1 MDPENREEQTFPSVE
16 SEDPAPYHSGK
27 PKLRIS
33 INAPFVLGFATL
45 GLVAMILSALT
56 QGGST
61 RFFFELGG
69 QFEFGN
75 PSFYFKLLLHPL
87 GHLTWAHYFGNFT
100 IILLVGPLLEE
111 KYGSVLLAVAS
122 VLTALVTGLSHVLM
136 FNSALIGASGVAF
149 MMILLTSMVNVRQN
163 TVPLTFL
170 IVAILFMGREI
181 AASFQN
187 DTISQFAHIVGGICG
202 AAFGYWWNRK

>member
-1 MDPENREEQTFPSVE
+1 MKPESNPTPEPQDENPLPEKT
-16 SEDPAPYHSGK
+16 SGNGRAK
-27 PKLRIS
+27 IRVSL
-33 INAPFVLGFATL
+33 NAPFVLGFAAL

-61 RFFFELGG
+61 RYFFELGG
-69 QFEFGN
+69 SFEFAN
-75 PSFYFKLLLHPL
+75 PGFYFKLIFHPL
-87 GHLTWAHYFGNFT
+87 GHATWAHYFGNFT

-111 KYGSVLLAVAS
+111 KYGSVLLGVAA
-122 VLTALVTGLSHVLM
+122 VLTALVTGLSHVLL
-136 FNSALIGASGVAF
+136 FNSALIGASGIAF

-163 TVPLTFL
+163 TIPLTFI

-187 DTISQFAHIVGGICG
+187 DTISQFAHIVGGLCG